1 MYIYPLHTI
10 SLRIKE
16 EEKVRIL
23 VCLSV
28 SGGLCDKLEDLGKG
42 FHSVLLAF
50 GNWSV
55 LSCERGKI
63 SIF

>member
-10 SLRIKE
+10 SLRIKG

-28 SGGLCDKLEDLGKG
+28 RGGLCDKLEDLGKG
-42 FHSVLLAF
+42 IHSVWLAF
-50 GNWSV
+50 GN
-55 LSCERGKI
+55 
-63 SIF
+63 